1 MTADRQVKEKQREMI
16 SVMSDD
22 ILLHEILHGENKKL
36 EFKMTLPG
44 DSKKYIKT
52 VIAFSNTAGG
62 KLIIG
67 VDDERNVV
75 GLPDDQIFS
84 IKDTITDTIS
94 NMCEPQIIPD
104 IYIAEIED
112 KHIIVVEIYPGPN
125 CPYFIKSLGL
135 QNGTYVRISGLSKLA
150 DETTIKELQFRGN
163 NLRFDE
169 IVNLQYPAEKQSIN
183 KLCQDITAYRL
194 KMANSDE
201 SQSIHTVEGKDLVN
215 WKVLTQNGNEFLA
228 TNAFVLLTS
237 DFFEYSSIQCARFKG
252 IDRTIFIDKKEYSG
266 PLYEQIENAYNF
278 ILNHINL
285 AVGIDGLQRSERYE
299 LPTRSIREMIVNA
312 VTHRNYMIDSRIQ
325 VAVYDDR
332 IEVTSPGMLFGSLDI
347 AAIKAG
353 RSETRNRT
361 IARVFDKMHL
371 IESWGTGIRR
381 IIEDCAQLNLPEPVF
396 SEIGDAFRVEVYRKQ
411 AIQPATGRAST
422 EQVPSKSLMIG

>member
-1 MTADRQVKEKQREMI
+1 
-16 SVMSDD
+16 
-22 ILLHEILHGENKKL
+22 
-36 EFKMTLPG
+36 
-44 DSKKYIKT
+44 
-52 VIAFSNTAGG
+52 
-62 KLIIG
+62 
-67 VDDERNVV
+67 
-75 GLPDDQIFS
+75 
-84 IKDTITDTIS
+84 
-94 NMCEPQIIPD
+94 
-104 IYIAEIED
+104 
-112 KHIIVVEIYPGPN
+112 
-125 CPYFIKSLGL
+125 
-135 QNGTYVRISGLSKLA
+135 
-150 DETTIKELQFRGN
+150 
-163 NLRFDE
+163 
-169 IVNLQYPAEKQSIN
+169 
-183 KLCQDITAYRL
+183 
-194 KMANSDE
+194 MANSEE
-201 SQSIHTVEGKDLVN
+201 SQSIHTVEVKDLVN

-252 IDRTIFIDKKEYSG
+252 IDRTVFIDKKEYSG

-312 VTHRNYMIDSRIQ
+312 ITHRNYMIDSRIQ

-332 IEVTSPGMLFGSLDI
+332 IEVTSLGMLFGSLDI
-347 AAIKAG
+347 AAIKSG

-411 AIQPATGRAST
+411 AIQPATGQASTEQVPSKYRAST
-422 EQVPSKSLMIG
+422 EQVPSKHRASTEQVTEERIKELIEYCSTPRKRSEMQAFLGLTHREHFREPSCNHCLIKA